1 MIGIVEAM
9 SRPVVLIVAAAVVFA
24 GAIPHALA
32 AELQTDSE
40 TTFLIQVVLLVLVGR
55 LLGEGMQR
63 IGQPAVM
70 GQLLAGILLGPS
82 LLGWIWP
89 GAQAVIFPVDAG
101 QGKMINGVATLGVL
115 MLLLLTGIET
125 DLKLVKKIGRPAI
138 IVSAAGIMIP
148 FLCGVTLGEGLPQSV
163 LPDPGRRLMTAL
175 FLGTALSISSV
186 KIVAMVIRDLGFQR
200 RNIGQIILATA
211 IIDDTIAW
219 ILIGIIASLATLG
232 TIDLP
237 GVLRTVL
244 GTALFLAVSFTIGRR
259 IVFRLIRWTND
270 NFISEMPVITVIL
283 LIMGAMALATD
294 AIGVH
299 AVLGAFVAGMLVGN
313 SPILTRQIDGQLRG
327 LITGLFMP
335 VFFGLSGLRA
345 NLGVLADPH
354 LLLLAIGFVLIASVG
369 KFVGAFLGGR
379 LAGLTMRESLTLG
392 CGMNARGST
401 EVIVATIGLSVGALD
416 QRLYTII
423 VAMALIT
430 TLAMPPMLRWALAQ
444 LPFSEEEKERLA
456 REAFAEKSFVAKLE
470 RLLIAVDGSTNG
482 RFASRLAGLIAGGR
496 GLPTTV
502 IPLHPA
508 QAGQPAIATA
518 TDPDDDTQHVVVE
531 TLKAAADVSKAAGAE
546 SADERPTP
554 VDVVIRT
561 QQAPIEEAVAGEAGR
576 GHDLLLA
583 GVENAVLAHG
593 HFNAQIA
600 RTAEA
605 FEGPLAIVDARGTH
619 LQNPLAPSLDILV
632 PVTGTEVSRR
642 ALEVAL
648 CLARSSDGRVTA
660 LYVSSN
666 QPASRRPRFGRS
678 LLATEN
684 EEAILREAATLADQY
699 GTLIRTAISSRI
711 APEQAII
718 RRANSRRCGLVV
730 MGVRKRPGQTLFF
743 GNVAAAVLEKS
754 KCSLLFVAS

>member
-1 MIGIVEAM
+1 MTGIVATM
-9 SRPVVLIVAAAVVFA
+9 SRPLIVLVVAAAFFV
-24 GAIPHALA
+24 GGIPHALA
-32 AELQTDSE
+32 AELQADLE
-40 TTFLIQVVLLVLVGR
+40 ATFLIQVVLLLLVGR

-70 GQLLAGILLGPS
+70 GQLLAGILFGPS
-82 LLGWIWP
+82 VLGLIWP
-89 GAQAVIFPVDAG
+89 DAQAVIFPVDAG
-101 QGKMINGVATLGVL
+101 QRKMINGVATLGVL

-125 DLKLVKKIGRPAI
+125 DLKLVRKIGRPAI
-138 IVSAAGIMIP
+138 IVSGAGVMIP
-148 FLCGVTLGEGLPQSV
+148 FLCGVALGEGLPDAM
-163 LPDPGRRLMTAL
+163 LPNPGQRLITAL

-186 KIVAMVIRDLGFQR
+186 KIVAMLVRDLGFQR
-200 RNIGQIILATA
+200 RNIGQIILASA
-211 IIDDTIAW
+211 VLDDTIAW
-219 ILIGIIASLATLG
+219 VLIAIIASLAAGG
-232 TIDLP
+232 TIDLS
-237 GVLRTVL
+237 GVLRSVL

-299 AVLGAFVAGMLVGN
+299 TVLGAFVAGMLVGN

-345 NLGVLADPH
+345 DLGVLADPH
-354 LLLLAIGFVLIASVG
+354 LLLLAIGLVLIASVG
-369 KFVGAFLGGR
+369 KFAGAFLGGR
-379 LAGLTMRESLTLG
+379 LAGLTMKECLTLG

-430 TLAMPPMLRWALAQ
+430 TLAMPPMLRWALAR

-470 RLLIAVDGSTNG
+470 RLLIAVDGSRNG

-502 IPLHPA
+502 LPL
-508 QAGQPAIATA
+508 QPAGDGQLAVQS
-518 TDPDDDTQHVVVE
+518 PEGRDDNTGHLAVE
-531 TLKAAADVSKAAGAE
+531 TLKAAADVSKAAEAE
-546 SADERPTP
+546 SADEKPAP

-561 QQAPIEEAVAGEAGR
+561 RQAPIEEAVAGEAGR
-576 GHDLLLA
+576 GHDLLVA

-605 FEGPLAIVDARGTH
+605 FEGPLAIADARGAH
-619 LQNPLAPSLDILV
+619 LENPLAPGLDILV

-642 ALEVAL
+642 ALEIAL

-666 QPASRRPRFGRS
+666 QSAGSRTRFGRS
-678 LLATEN
+678 LFAIEN

-699 GTLIRTAISSRI
+699 GTPIRTAMSSRM
-711 APEQAII
+711 APEEAII
-718 RRANSRRCGLVV
+718 RRAHNRRYDLVV

-743 GNVAAAVLEKS
+743 GNVAAAVIEKS
-754 KCSLLFVAS
+754 RRSLLFVAS